1 MLVNNVNRNVSKK
14 LILNEKKKTVK
25 IINYCVSTI
34 IYNLHSDCKIN

>member
-14 LILNEKKKTVK
+14 LILNEKKTVK